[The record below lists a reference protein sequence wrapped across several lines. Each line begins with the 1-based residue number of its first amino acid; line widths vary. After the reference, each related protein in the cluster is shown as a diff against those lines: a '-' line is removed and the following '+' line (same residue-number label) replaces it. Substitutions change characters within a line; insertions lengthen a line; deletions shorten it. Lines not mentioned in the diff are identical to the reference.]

1 MRRLRTRWIALAVGV
16 VLVAFGVVLA
26 VQHRS
31 EPSVPRLVLE
41 HAPAPSFALR
51 GLDGRPITSAQMKD
65 KTYVVNFFN
74 SWCIPC
80 QQEAPA
86 LKAFYAEHKSEA
98 DFAMIGIV
106 IDDDATTMRGY
117 VRSQDITWPVGIDPN
132 GGASLSFGTTGQ
144 PETYV
149 ISPDGVTV
157 CGTLGASTQAALDA
171 WLQAARGGQEC
182 A

>member
-1 MRRLRTRWIALAVGV
+1 
-16 VLVAFGVVLA
+16 
-26 VQHRS
+26 
-31 EPSVPRLVLE
+31 
-41 HAPAPSFALR
+41 
-51 GLDGRPITSAQMKD
+51 
-65 KTYVVNFFN
+65 
-74 SWCIPC
+74 
-80 QQEAPA
+80 
-86 LKAFYAEHKSEA
+86 
-98 DFAMIGIV
+98 
-106 IDDDATTMRGY
+106 MRGY

-149 ISPDGVTV
+149 ISPDGVTM